1 MKKIR
6 VAVLCAVCCI
16 HLIACS
22 VGESADIYEP
32 EDEYRQEEY
41 PEDETVKNDTEET
54 VTTREYSLQ
63 RNAEST
69 NDIDKPEYLL
79 EKDFVGRGVFQS
91 EYVRE
96 TDAFIAGLLI
106 EAINQQGIMPGEI
119 SRYFSDQAIGQ
130 LQETDW
136 TLLHESW
143 VADSFLY
150 DSHYTITWLFGNVGY
165 DFTYS
170 FFPDEGTQAVNMR
183 ILIDPCG
190 SIRTVD
196 VDICER
202 SKESGNLDVQGL
214 FREEYAE
221 KVIEEGLVYQG
232 KYLWN
237 FFDTEGSSGQDVNS
251 LLVSGDVALN
261 GENMGE
267 ILISLLE
274 SHGEKADEYREL
286 FKDEN
291 TFLQFQE
298 SVWSRLETDW
308 KANRYYDCYFID
320 TLKETGCVELLYNI
334 YPDYEKMDTDP
345 ASAVILRCSVDIHD
359 RKLSG
364 IYMETCPISM
374 KEYHEARTWTGQRIV
389 LMEKGGSGM
398 VGYDAVPLPIPGE
411 KRGERIPE
419 ELRTDILGKKLI
431 ADLDAR
437 ALGNGEIKGLL
448 AEERAEWLA
457 DIADRMEEELET
469 GWKIREDY
477 NCYYY
482 IHDRQTER
490 VHYRYYFYFDKQ
502 GMKTRKALALDLLIS
517 KDGIETMQEHWFM
530 TVPDTVQLTGQPA
543 SGKSSTSISP
553 FLAFDW
559 TTDDVLMYHS
569 ISPEDSARGWKFTIA
584 DADFDG
590 SPEMLVTFTA
600 NHCGGNSLYIYKQDG
615 NKVSSLADTYATFKE
630 DVAVDIENY
639 GRISPYLDVELL
651 DAYADADGEYRYLS
665 LDYNVFGGDERG
677 GFGYLML
684 YATTLYDDSEPLRVM
699 EFNFNCPG
707 EEREIYFLGDRVY
720 ELGRLRDLLA
730 EYMDGCTKMEMGLK
744 TSEVIFPREIVGMD
758 ENEKRQWLEDLYE
771 SLRGVGGFTYEKR
784 D

>member
-16 HLIACS
+16 NLIACS
-22 VGESADIYEP
+22 DGKSVDIYEP

-41 PEDETVKNDTEET
+41 AEDDSVKDDTEET
-54 VTTREYSLQ
+54 VALREYSLQ
-63 RNAEST
+63 RNTESS
-69 NDIDKPEYLL
+69 NDIEEPEYLL
-79 EKDFVGRGVFQS
+79 EKDFVGKGVFQS
-91 EYVRE
+91 EYVKE
-96 TDAFIAGLLI
+96 TDAFIAGLLM
-106 EAINQQGIMPGEI
+106 EAIEQQGRMPDDL
-119 SRYFSDQAIGQ
+119 SRYFSDQAIEQ
-130 LQETDW
+130 LLETDW

-143 VADSFLY
+143 VADSYFY

-165 DFTYS
+165 DFDYS
-170 FFPDEGTQAVNMR
+170 FFPDKGTQAVNMR

-196 VDICER
+196 VDICEWPE
-202 SKESGNLDVQGL
+202 ESGDFDVQGL
-214 FREEYAE
+214 FQEEYAE
-221 KVIEEGLVYQG
+221 KVVEEGLVYQG

-251 LLVSGDVALN
+251 LLASGDMALS
-261 GENMGE
+261 GERLGE
-267 ILISLLE
+267 ILIILLE
-274 SHGEKADEYREL
+274 SRGEKADEYIEL

-298 SVWSRLETDW
+298 SGRSRLEADW
-308 KANRYYDCYFID
+308 KANRYYDCYVID
-320 TLKETGCVELLYNI
+320 TVEETGCVEFLYHI

-359 RKLSG
+359 GKLSG
-364 IYMETCPISM
+364 TYMETCPM
-374 KEYHEARTWTGQRIV
+374 PMEEYHEARTWMGQRIV

-398 VGYDAVPLPIPGE
+398 IGYDAVPLPIPGE
-411 KRGERIPE
+411 QRGERIPE

-431 ADLDAR
+431 ADLDAK
-437 ALGNGEIKGLL
+437 ALGNGEIKGLF
-448 AEERAEWLA
+448 AEERAEWLT

-469 GWKIREDY
+469 GWKIRDDY
-477 NCYYY
+477 DCYYY
-482 IHDRQTER
+482 IHDRQAER
-490 VHYRYYFYFDKQ
+490 VHYRYYFYFDKK

-530 TVPDTVQLTGQPA
+530 TEPDTVQLTGQSA
-543 SGKSSTSISP
+543 SGKPLAVISP
-553 FLAFDW
+553 FLTFDW
-559 TTDDVLMYHS
+559 TTDDVLISHS
-569 ISPEDSARGWKFTIA
+569 ISPEDSARGWKFTLA

-590 SPEMLVTFTA
+590 SLEMLVTFTA

-651 DAYADADGEYRYLS
+651 DAYVDADGEYRYLS
-665 LDYNVFGGDERG
+665 LDYNLFGGDERG
-677 GFGYLML
+677 GFGYLAL
-684 YATTLYDDSEPLRVM
+684 YATTLYDDSKPLRVM
-699 EFNFNCPG
+699 EFNFNCSG

-730 EYMDGCTKMEMGLK
+730 EYMGGYTKMEMELG
-744 TSEVIFPREIVGMD
+744 TSEVIFPREIVAMD
-758 ENEKRQWLEDLYE
+758 ETEKRQWLEELYE
-771 SLRGVGGFTYEKR
+771 SLRDLF
-784 D
+784 